1 MDGRVGRQSPGFSAD
16 RRVVQSTPSKRRLRD
31 RLTAVIVPAL
41 GAVTLA
47 CAMYSVSPRGAEA
60 TVASANEGEP
70 DAIPYGVLHRSDRFV
85 ILGDISIADACDVSD
100 WLEEVAEV
108 FDADAREMGFTPDRP
123 VEPMRIVFI
132 SDRAEFVEFAR
143 RHDGIEASRM
153 GGYYSTATNRAVL
166 YDDRSTESFARA
178 LNSPSEQERK
188 AAARDVARV
197 TRRKI
202 AHETAHLLAYN
213 TGVQV
218 PGVEYPAW
226 FTEGL
231 AERVATRAM
240 GERRPVARNES
251 LGRYLALAFA
261 GTDHERYA
269 SAHAAFEAMATRS
282 PGAAARFAKSLEV
295 AQPGATAIASGST
308 ED

>member
-1 MDGRVGRQSPGFSAD
+1 M
-16 RRVVQSTPSKRRLRD
+16 
-31 RLTAVIVPAL
+31 PAL

-47 CAMYSVSPRGAEA
+47 CAMYSFSPHGAEA
-60 TVASANEGEP
+60 TVASSADP
-70 DAIPYGVLHRSDRFV
+70 ATDAIPYGVLYRSERFV
-85 ILGDISIADACDVSD
+85 IRGNIAASDARDAGS
-100 WLEEVAEV
+100 WLDEVAAI
-108 FDADAREMGFTPDRP
+108 FHTDAREMGFSPT
-123 VEPMRIVFI
+123 EPNAPMLVVFI
-132 SDRAEFVEFAR
+132 NDRAEFVEFAR
-143 RHDGIEASRM
+143 RYDGIDAARM
-153 GGYYSTATNRAVL
+153 GGYYATLSNRAVL
-166 YDDRSTESFARA
+166 YDDRTTDSFAQALKSSDETERA
-178 LNSPSEQERK
+178 

-202 AHETAHLLAYN
+202 AHEAAHLLAYN
-213 TGVQV
+213 TGVQT

-231 AERVATRAM
+231 AERIATRAM
-240 GERRPVARNES
+240 GEQRPVAHREA

-282 PGAAARFAKSLEV
+282 PGAAARFAAALAAPDE
-295 AQPGATAIASGST
+295 AATAIASGST